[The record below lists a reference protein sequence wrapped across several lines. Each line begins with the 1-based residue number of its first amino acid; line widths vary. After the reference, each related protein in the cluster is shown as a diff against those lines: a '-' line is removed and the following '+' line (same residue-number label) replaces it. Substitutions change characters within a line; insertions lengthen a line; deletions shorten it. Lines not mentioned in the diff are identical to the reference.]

1 MPRLPSKQ
9 YIITNIKKKFW
20 KRLSWLSFISIVALL
35 GDEVIKEGYILNLT
49 DVTNPLT
56 HEFWIV
62 VLSIV
67 CLISTYISKTRG
79 GDDELAK

>member
-1 MPRLPSKQ
+1 MKLPSKEWL
-9 YIITNIKKKFW
+9 ITQVKKKFW

-35 GDEVIKEGYILNLT
+35 GDEAIKEGYILNLT
-49 DVTNPLT
+49 DVTNPFT

-67 CLISTYISKTRG
+67 CLISAYISKVRG
-79 GDDELAK
+79 DGDELVE

>member
-20 KRLSWLSFISIVALL
+20 KRLSWLSLISIIAIL
-35 GDEVIKEGYILNLT
+35 GDEYIKEGYLFNPT
-49 DVTNPLT
+49 EATNPYC
-56 HEFWIV
+56 HEFWIMV
-62 VLSIV
+62 FIIISIT
-67 CLISTYISKTRG
+67 STYISKTRG

>member
-1 MPRLPSKQ
+1 MNE
-9 YIITNIKKKFW
+9 YIIREIKKNFW

-49 DVTNPLT
+49 DVTNPFA
-56 HEFWIV
+56 HEFWII

-67 CLISTYISKTRG
+67 CLTSACVSKVRG
-79 GDDELAK
+79 DGDELVE